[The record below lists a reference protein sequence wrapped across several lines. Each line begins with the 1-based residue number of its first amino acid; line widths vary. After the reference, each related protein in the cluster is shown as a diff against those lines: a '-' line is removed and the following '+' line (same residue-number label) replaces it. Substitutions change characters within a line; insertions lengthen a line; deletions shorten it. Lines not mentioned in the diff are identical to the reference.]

1 MEISAT
7 FLNCDCDRSLTAL
20 KRVNNTSSLQIHSLM
35 YRFHPSVKWER
46 GYPDRQQILSQVKQ
60 LWKRYNLDEKT
71 VFNFKADKVYQDEKG
86 RWVVNNPSN
95 GRFDGLIAA
104 VGTCGDPKRKSTAT
118 TSEGPNANTMS

>member
-1 MEISAT
+1 MPIPAT
-7 FLNCDCDRSLTAL
+7 CLNLNRDPALTVL

-46 GYPDRQQILSQVKQ
+46 GYPDRQQILSQVRQ

-71 VFNFKADKVYQDEKG
+71 VFNFKADKTYQDEKG
-86 RWVVNNPSN
+86 RWVINDPSN

-104 VGTCGDPKRKSTAT
+104 VGTCGDPKRRSTAT
-118 TSEGPNANTMS
+118 TPDGPVR